1 MSPSPQ
7 NKKPWTGFKH
17 LRNMSQNLV
26 CKNCGMENAAQ
37 SAWCEKCLTPFQT
50 YREEKTLQCPHC
62 FHANDYNLE
71 HCEVCHEPLK
81 PGQSE

>member
-1 MSPSPQ
+1 MSE
-7 NKKPWTGFKH
+7 
-17 LRNMSQNLV
+17 NLV
-26 CKNCGMENAAQ
+26 CKNCGTENVAQ

-50 YREEKTLQCPHC
+50 YQEEKTLKCPNC
-62 FHANDYNLE
+62 FHPNDYNLD